1 MTQRASAGPKHFHH
15 LHDLPEVVAMFP
27 LTGALLLPRGTLPL
41 NIFEPR
47 YLAMIDDALSSP
59 HRMIGMVQPEAGA
72 EDDDIPAVYTTG
84 CAGRITSFS
93 ETEDGRYLI
102 NLSGVCRFHID
113 QEVSSDRPFRQAEI
127 NFSAFEGDLT
137 PLTDEARV
145 DRAHLLSALR
155 DYLQAQSLKAD
166 WESIEH
172 APVETLINSLCII
185 CPFDPSEKQA
195 LLEART
201 VEERAQT
208 LIALIEMASVD
219 MPGGPGSSLQ

>member
-1 MTQRASAGPKHFHH
+1 MTQQTGGPAHYHH
-15 LHDLPEVVAMFP
+15 VDELPETLSLFP
-27 LTGALLLPRGTLPL
+27 LSGALLLPRGSLPL

-47 YLAMIDDALSSP
+47 YLAMVDDALSG
-59 HRMIGMVQPEAGA
+59 HRLIGMIQPEIG
-72 EDDDIPAVYTTG
+72 DDDGDKPSVYNTG
-84 CAGRITSFS
+84 CAGRITSFN

-102 NLSGVCRFHID
+102 SLTGICRFTIRHEYSVD
-113 QEVSSDRPFRQAEI
+113 TPFRQADVD
-127 NFSAFEGDLT
+127 FAPFERDLT
-137 PLTDEARV
+137 PLQSEDAL

-155 DYLQAQSLKAD
+155 VYLQAQQLNAD

-172 APVETLINSLCII
+172 APAETLINSLCMI

-195 LLEART
+195 LLEAHS
-201 VEERAQT
+201 VADRAQT